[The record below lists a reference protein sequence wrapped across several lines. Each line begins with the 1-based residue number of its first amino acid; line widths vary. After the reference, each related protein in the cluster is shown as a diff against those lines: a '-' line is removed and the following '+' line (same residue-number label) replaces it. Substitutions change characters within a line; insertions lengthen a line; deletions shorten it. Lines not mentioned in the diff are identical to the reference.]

1 MSIINEGNSYFLCS
15 STHITM
21 AQPRSPI
28 NVTHFVFFYDRRLQE
43 RLEMHGVD
51 YHTAAA
57 VAAAQ
62 ELSACEKV

>member
-1 MSIINEGNSYFLCS
+1 
-15 STHITM
+15 M
-21 AQPRSPI
+21 AQPRSSI
-28 NVTHFVFFYDRRLQE
+28 HVTHFVPFYDRRLQE

-62 ELSACEKV
+62 ELSACEKVQDLSILAYILNIL